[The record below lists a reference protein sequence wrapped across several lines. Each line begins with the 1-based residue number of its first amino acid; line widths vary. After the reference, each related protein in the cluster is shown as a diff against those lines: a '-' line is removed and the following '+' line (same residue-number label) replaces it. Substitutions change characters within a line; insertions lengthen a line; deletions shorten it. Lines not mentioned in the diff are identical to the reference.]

1 MIEIKT
7 KQELHEVIETN
18 PNDGL
23 IVVKFSAPWCGPCRQ
38 MEKTIENIE
47 ANENNR
53 VKFYNVDVDE
63 LQELADEYEIMSIP
77 VLLFFKGSLQVDK
90 TLGGIPESKLIEKIE
105 ENNNK

>member
-7 KQELHEVIETN
+7 KEELHEVIN
-18 PNDGL
+18 NNDKENL

-38 MEKTIENIE
+38 MEKTIEAIE
-47 ANENNR
+47 KEGTN

-63 LQELADEYEIMSIP
+63 LPELAEEHEVMSIP
-77 VLLFFKGSLQVDK
+77 VLLYYKGSLQVDR
-90 TLGGIPESKLIEKIE
+90 TIGGLPESKLREKIE